1 MKLATLNTP
10 NRDGRLMVVSRDLT
24 RAVEVVH
31 LAPTLQSALDRWSHV
46 GPLLEDV
53 AARLE
58 AGDLTDTRHFDARDV
73 TSPLPRAYQFLD
85 GSVYLHHM
93 MKARQARGVEMPP
106 NFASEPLMYQ
116 GVSDGFFGPHEDVP
130 FSSEDLEI
138 DFEAEIA
145 IVTDDVPM
153 GVSAADAARHIK
165 LIMLMNDWTA
175 RALTRSELPKGFG
188 FVQSK
193 PPCSFS
199 PVAVTPDEFGAA
211 WDGAKL
217 SLPLLSFVN
226 GQVVGTPNAG
236 TDMFFTYPE
245 LIAHAARTRRLTAG
259 TVIGAGAVSNRDPA
273 TGHGCIAE
281 ARVDEQATHGA
292 PRTAW
297 LRFGD
302 RVRIDM
308 QDPTGLSVCGAL
320 NQAVVKAS

>member
-1 MKLATLNTP
+1 MRLASLKSP
-10 NRDGRLMVVSRDLT
+10 NRDGRLLVVSRDLA

-31 LAPTLQSALDRWSHV
+31 IAPTLQSALDQWSDIA
-46 GPLLEDV
+46 PLLENV
-53 AARLE
+53 AAQLE
-58 AGDLTDTRHFDARDV
+58 DEKLPGARQFDPREVA
-73 TSPLPRAYQFLD
+73 SPLPRAFQFLD

-106 NFASEPLMYQ
+106 NFDTEPLMYQ
-116 GVSDGFFGPHEDVP
+116 GVSDSFFGPHEDVP

-153 GVSAADAARHIK
+153 GVSPVDAARHIK

-217 SLPLLSFVN
+217 SRPLLSFVN
-226 GQVVGTPNAG
+226 GRVVGTPNAG
-236 TDMFFTYPE
+236 ADMFFTYPE
-245 LIAHAARTRRLTAG
+245 LIAHAARTRRLAAG

-281 ARVDEQATHGA
+281 ARVDEQAAHGA
-292 PRTAW
+292 PRTPW

-320 NQAVVKAS
+320 EQSVVKAS